1 MDLIKFQDEKSVEK
15 EAEIVLAR
23 IFSDKSYANPEKIS
37 LLLHDH
43 EKKQVK
49 LDSQLSKAIRQ

>member
-23 IFSDKSYANPEKIS
+23 IFSDKSYANP
-37 LLLHDH
+37 
-43 EKKQVK
+43 
-49 LDSQLSKAIRQ
+49 